1 MRITSSMMVNDL
13 IRNLNNNMRSMN
25 KSQTQLSTG
34 KKINQ
39 PSDDPAGVV
48 KSLRLRTVIN
58 EGEQYLENINEGLN
72 FMETTDTALGNVNEV
87 LQRVR
92 ELTVQAANGSNAE
105 QDIEAIVTEVDELIE
120 QLKVIANSTY
130 GSKYIFAGTNVT
142 QAPCEG
148 DYWKG
153 NEEYL
158 QVEIGIGVKIP
169 INLNLKDFFGNPGGL
184 DTLGNPDGGL
194 FDVLYTL
201 KDAMQNGDVEQVDDM
216 LASIDD
222 KIDELLS
229 ERAKVGARTNRI
241 ELQQN
246 RLEEGQISV
255 TGLLAEV
262 EDADMEEVIMNLQMQ
277 ENVYRASL
285 AAGARII
292 QPSLV
297 DFLS

>member
-13 IRNLNNNMRSMN
+13 IRSLNNNMRQMN
-25 KSQTQLSTG
+25 KSQNQLSTG
-34 KKINQ
+34 RKINR
-39 PSDDPAGVV
+39 PSDDPSGVV

-58 EGEQYLENINEGLN
+58 EGEQYLENINEALN
-72 FMETTDTALGNVNEV
+72 FMETTDAALRSVNDV

-92 ELTVQAANGSNAE
+92 DLTVQAANGTNSDQDVQAIAE
-105 QDIEAIVTEVDELIE
+105 EVKELIE
-120 QLKVIANSTY
+120 QLKMVANSTY

-148 DYWKG
+148 DYWSG
-153 NEEYL
+153 NEESL
-158 QVEIGIGVKIP
+158 EVEIGVGIKIP
-169 INLNLKDFFGNPGGL
+169 INLNMKAFFGNPGGL
-184 DTLGNPDGGL
+184 DTLGNPDGGI
-194 FDVLYTL
+194 FDVLNMLHNSMET
-201 KDAMQNGDVEQVDDM
+201 GDLAQVGDM
-216 LASIDD
+216 LENIDL
-222 KIDELLS
+222 KINELLS
-229 ERAKVGARTNRI
+229 EWSKVGARVNRM
-241 ELQQN
+241 EMQQN
-246 RLEEGQISV
+246 RLEDGQISL
-255 TGLLAEV
+255 TGLLAET